1 MVERV
6 TNGIFLVNKHAGVTS
21 RRIDNLVMK
30 KFKLKKVGHLGTL
43 DPLATGLLI
52 VAVNEAT
59 KTLPFYED
67 APKTYEATFKLGLLT
82 STLDLEGEVLS
93 EESVAEI
100 SLEKLQNVIAKFQ
113 GVIKQTPPIASAL
126 KVDGKRLYEYAR
138 EGKTVKIKAR
148 EVEVYELVLLDYSF
162 PTFKVR
168 AKVSKGTYIRTLGQ
182 DIAQALGTNA
192 TTITLERTAVGKYS
206 VADATSFESMTL
218 NDLKAVDL
226 LLEHLPKITVTEA
239 ELPLI
244 TNGRAYEHEKIG
256 NFVTIY
262 FAERLLA
269 IYEWKND
276 MYYAKRGFN
285 L

>member
-1 MVERV
+1 MVERA
-6 TNGIFLVNKHAGVTS
+6 TNGIFLINKHAGVTS
-21 RRIDNLVMK
+21 RRIDNLIMK
-30 KFKLKKVGHLGTL
+30 KFNLKKVGHLGTL

-59 KTLPFYED
+59 KTLPFYEEV
-67 APKTYEATFKLGLLT
+67 PKTYEATFKLGLLT
-82 STLDLEGEVLS
+82 STLDLEGEVLA
-93 EESVAEI
+93 AENVPKI
-100 SLEKLQNVIAKFQ
+100 TLEVLQNTIRKFQ

-126 KVDGKRLYEYAR
+126 KVGGKRLYEYAR
-138 EGKTVKIKAR
+138 EGKEVKIKER
-148 EVEVYELVLLDYSF
+148 EVEVYELLLLDYSF

-182 DIAQALGTNA
+182 DIARALGTNA
-192 TTITLERTAVGKYS
+192 TTVELERTEVGKYS
-206 VADATSFESMTL
+206 VNAATSFESLTI
-218 NDLKAVDL
+218 DDIKPVDW
-226 LLEHLPKITVTEA
+226 LLESIPKITIKEH

-244 TNGRAYEHEKIG
+244 TSGRAFKHENIG

-269 IYEWKND
+269 LYEWKND

>member
-1 MVERV
+1 MAEQV
-6 TNGIFLVNKHAGVTS
+6 TNGIFLINKHAGVTS

-30 KFKLKKVGHLGTL
+30 KFNLKKVGHLGTL

-67 APKTYEATFKLGLLT
+67 APKTYEATFKFGLLT
-82 STLDLEGEVLS
+82 STLDLEGEVL
-93 EESVAEI
+93 EEEEVTEI
-100 SLEKLQNVIAKFQ
+100 PLGALESAIAKFR

-138 EGKTVKIKAR
+138 EGQTVKIKAR
-148 EVEVYELVLLDYSF
+148 EVEVYELELLDYTF
-162 PTFKVR
+162 PTFKIR

-192 TTITLERTAVGKYS
+192 TTVTLERTHVGKYS
-206 VADATSFESMTL
+206 VSDANSFENLTI

-226 LLEHLPKITVTEA
+226 LLEAMPKISVSAA
-239 ELPLI
+239 EVPLI
-244 TNGRAYEHEKIG
+244 TNGRAYKHENKG

-262 FAERLLA
+262 YAERLLA
-269 IYEWKND
+269 IYEWKNA